1 MSEEQDRQEFIKS
14 IRPQLEQLRLLQV
27 SAETE
32 WKATISE
39 MERVGNQDIN
49 VIEQMLDHLLGWA
62 ESGESLELYKQ
73 ICRYLWT
80 FDPESASSY
89 IYSWR
94 DCWDEEYLNSINTKS

>member
-49 VIEQMLDHLLGWA
+49 VIEQMLDHLLG
-62 ESGESLELYKQ
+62 
-73 ICRYLWT
+73 
-80 FDPESASSY
+80 
-89 IYSWR
+89 
-94 DCWDEEYLNSINTKS
+94 